1 MSFKDRINQ
10 FFSLDE
16 DTEDYY
22 EEVYEPKI
30 SKKTDYQEEYI
41 QNNSEKVIALN
52 QQNNRADIKVIEPR
66 VYAEATQ
73 IADLLLKGIIV
84 VANFEKA
91 EDDQAQKM
99 IDFIGGTIYAIHGDM
114 EKIGEG
120 MFICAPTNIGLD
132 GLAESFSELRR

>member
-1 MSFKDRINQ
+1 MSLKDRINQ

-16 DTEDYY
+16 DTADYY
-22 EEVYEPKI
+22 EEVYEPEI
-30 SKKTDYQEEYI
+30 SEKKDYPDEYI
-41 QNNSEKVIALN
+41 QNNSKKVIALN
-52 QQNNRADIKVIEPR
+52 QQNNRADIKVVEPR

-84 VANFEKA
+84 VINFEKA

-99 IDFIGGTIYAIHGDM
+99 IDFIGGAVYAIHGDM

-120 MFICAPTNIGLD
+120 MFICAPPNIGLD